1 MTATLTRNP
10 YVAGLERD
18 SALAR
23 ARELAG
29 AGIAANIGHFA
40 PVALDRDTALAN
52 TAEYLELAA
61 EISAAQPPSTWLE
74 VDLPHIGLD
83 VSVEFCV
90 ARLLDIA
97 RRLGPGRWI
106 QTGAE
111 DAGHTAAVLDTV
123 ELASRRGV
131 PIRGSLQANLR
142 RSPADAD
149 RLVAAGVPLRLV
161 KGGFAE
167 RPRIAW
173 PFGEQTD
180 VAFVGLGRR
189 ILRGGHGLTIASHD
203 RLMHEVFTGTPVEML
218 LGVRPDVA
226 RRLAEQGRGIRLYV
240 PYGTDWHDYVAKRAD
255 DARKAEALQRRQP

>member
-1 MTATLTRNP
+1 MTTTLTRNP
-10 YVAGLERD
+10 YVAGVDRD

-29 AGIAANIGHFA
+29 DGIAANIGHFA
-40 PVALDRDTALAN
+40 PVALDRETALAN
-52 TAEYLELAA
+52 TAEYVELAR
-61 EISAAQPPSTWLE
+61 EISADQPYSTWLE

-83 VSVEFCV
+83 VSVEFCA

-97 RRLGPGRWI
+97 RALGSGRWI

-111 DAGHTAAVLDTV
+111 DGEHTTAVLDTV

-142 RSPADAD
+142 RSPGDAD
-149 RLVAAGVPLRLV
+149 RLIAAGVPLRLV

-167 RPRIAW
+167 PSLVAW
-173 PFGEQTD
+173 PFGEETD
-180 VAFVGLGRR
+180 MAFVGIGRR

-203 RLMHEVFTGTPVEML
+203 RVMHEVFTGTPVEML
-218 LGVRPDVA
+218 LGVRPGVA
-226 RRLAEQGRGIRLYV
+226 RRLAGQGRRVRLYV

-255 DARKAEALQRRQP
+255 DARKAEALQRR